1 MARLERLRKE
11 VADLGIIPRKE
22 GTTGLPSA
30 CYYLKVKE
38 LAELLE
44 DPSKAPE
51 YIEMAKLR
59 SKKRRRK
66 KHLRDKAILEQFDGG
81 GHTERLIKVIT
92 AGPIQCLGKF
102 ESSSRF
108 ISETGFARSTTG
120 FVYQVGDRRILLAD
134 SEAERAH
141 QIQGVPMSF
150 AWYRGEDL
158 VALIGASEDRLYD
171 KVTTK

>member
-1 MARLERLRKE
+1 MPRLDRLRKE
-11 VADLGIIPRKE
+11 VADLGIIPRRE

-38 LAELLE
+38 LADLLE
-44 DPSKAPE
+44 HPEKADE
-51 YIEMAKLR
+51 YLEVARLR
-59 SKKRRRK
+59 SRKRRRK
-66 KHLRDKAILEQFDGG
+66 KHQRDKAIQEQYGGG
-81 GHTERLIKVIT
+81 GHIERLIKVIT
-92 AGPIQCLGKF
+92 SGPIECLGKF

-141 QIQGVPMSF
+141 QIQGIPMKF
-150 AWYRGEDL
+150 TWYRGDDL
-158 VALIGASEDRLYD
+158 IALIGASEDRLYEQ
-171 KVTTK
+171 VTSK